1 MFLVEVQ
8 EVMRR
13 LSLPEIPQARDEVLE
28 VLESTTVRML
38 ALLECRGFERGTF
51 QDTFMVGESYRGI
64 RGLFP
69 LRLSRP
75 FITDM
80 PLSIKL
86 SENYRDLDK
95 GTEVDVQDILVQ
107 RERGFVSLT
116 DQPIADGRPYYL
128 RVAYEAGFG
137 IYEEEM
143 EEGPPQMTA
152 EIFEDV
158 PGWLQDLAYM
168 SAADLYHRRP
178 EAVEREKGG
187 FPLPDYYHTLMH
199 QNSRASS
206 FALRPIGV

>member
-13 LSLPEIPQARDEVLE
+13 LTLPEIPQARDEVLE

-38 ALLECRGFERGTF
+38 ALLETRGFDRGTF
-51 QDTFMVGESYRGI
+51 QDDFMVGESYRGI
-64 RGLFP
+64 KGLFP

-75 FITDM
+75 FISGVPM
-80 PLSIKL
+80 SIKFA
-86 SENYRDLDK
+86 ENYRDLSS
-95 GTEVDVQDILVQ
+95 GAEVDPRDVLVQ
-107 RERGFVSLT
+107 QERGFVSLT
-116 DQPIADGRPYYL
+116 DQPITQGKPYYI
-128 RVAYEAGFG
+128 RVTYEAGFLT
-137 IYEEEM
+137 YEEEL
-143 EEGPPQMTA
+143 ETDVTA
-152 EIFEDV
+152 TIYDEV

-187 FPLPDYYHTLMH
+187 FPLPDYYHTLMY